1 MIKSNQKKNQKIPK
15 MQMAEK
21 SPNRKI
27 VKSGKNLKI
36 RKCASGRKIEN
47 RTIPKRDVTKK

>member
-1 MIKSNQKKNQKIPK
+1 MIYDKEQSDKKKQKIPK

-21 SPNRKI
+21 SPNKKI

-36 RKCASGRKIEN
+36 RKCASGRKI
-47 RTIPKRDVTKK
+47 